1 MSSAAAIQTGM
12 GRDSRRE
19 LSRPACRVLD
29 ASVEAVAGRA
39 DELARRWAVALIRGR
54 PLDELGGIS
63 LEAIARDAPVLC
75 AHVVRALESE
85 DELEQLTEIGPGGD
99 RTAVK
104 PARLG
109 ALVARNASESVEEVE
124 ALRGVI
130 WEALMEEL
138 RWPSFDFSAVRLL
151 SDLSDRL
158 AYVCATALAA
168 TLTGSPAVS
177 ARERDRTTTAGRPA
191 PATAGRPEPA
201 TAEQKVSATVGRVVA
216 HGAERRASTRS
227 AVLVDE
233 WMDSAA
239 ASPAARFEAARIP
252 AAARTE
258 GRPRPWD
265 IPLHD
270 ERPEGMQPGS
280 GGRGGHR
287 G

>member
-1 MSSAAAIQTGM
+1 M
-12 GRDSRRE
+12 GRDFRRE
-19 LSRPACRVLD
+19 LSRPPGRVLD
-29 ASVEAVAGRA
+29 ASVEALAGRA

-63 LEAIARDAPVLC
+63 LEAFARDAPVLC
-75 AHVVRALESE
+75 AQVVRALESE
-85 DELEQLTEIGPGGD
+85 DELEQLTEIPTRGD
-99 RTAVK
+99 RTALK

-109 ALVARNASESVEEVE
+109 ALIASNASESVEEVE

-138 RWPSFDFSAVRLL
+138 RWPSSDSLAVRRL

-168 TLTGSPAVS
+168 TLSERPAAS
-177 ARERDRTTTAGRPA
+177 AREPVRTPAAGRPA
-191 PATAGRPEPA
+191 PATPERPEPA
-201 TAEQKVSATVGRVVA
+201 TAGRKVSATAGGVVA
-216 HGAERRASTRS
+216 HGAERRAATRA

-252 AAARTE
+252 AAQRTE

-270 ERPEGMQPGS
+270 ERSEGG
-280 GGRGGHR
+280 
-287 G
+287 

>member
-1 MSSAAAIQTGM
+1 
-12 GRDSRRE
+12 
-19 LSRPACRVLD
+19 VLD
-29 ASVEAVAGRA
+29 ASVEVVASRA

-63 LEAIARDAPVLC
+63 LEAIAHDAPVLC

-85 DELEQLTEIGPGGD
+85 DELEQLTEIGTGGD
-99 RTAVK
+99 RTALK

-138 RWPSFDFSAVRLL
+138 RWPSFDSSAVRRLSDL

-168 TLTGSPAVS
+168 TLAEVPAVS
-177 ARERDRTTTAGRPA
+177 ARKPHRTPTAKPG
-191 PATAGRPEPA
+191 PATAGRPEPP
-201 TAEQKVSATVGRVVA
+201 TVERTVSATAGRVVA
-216 HGAERRASTRS
+216 PSAERLASTRT

-233 WMDSAA
+233 WIESSA

-252 AAARTE
+252 TAQRTE

-270 ERPEGMQPGS
+270 ERAEGGQPGS
-280 GGRGGHR
+280 GGRGGRR

>member
-1 MSSAAAIQTGM
+1 M
-12 GRDSRRE
+12 GRDLRRE
-19 LSRPACRVLD
+19 LSPPACRVLD
-29 ASVEAVAGRA
+29 ASVETVAGRA

-63 LEAIARDAPVLC
+63 LEAIARDAPALC

-85 DELEQLTEIGPGGD
+85 EELEQLTEIGTWGD
-99 RTAVK
+99 RTALK

-130 WEALMEEL
+130 WEAVIEEL
-138 RWPSFDFSAVRLL
+138 RWPSSDFSAVRRL

-168 TLTGSPAVS
+168 TLAERPAVG
-177 ARERDRTTTAGRPA
+177 AREPVHTPAAGRPTPATAERPEPITAARPA
-191 PATAGRPEPA
+191 PATAGR
-201 TAEQKVSATVGRVVA
+201 KVSATAGGVVA
-216 HGAERRASTRS
+216 HGAERRASTRA

-252 AAARTE
+252 ATQRTE

-270 ERPEGMQPGS
+270 ERPEGG
-280 GGRGGHR
+280 
-287 G
+287 

>member
-1 MSSAAAIQTGM
+1 MGM
-12 GRDSRRE
+12 GRDLRME
-19 LSRPACRVLD
+19 LSRSACRALD
-29 ASVEAVAGRA
+29 ASVEAVAARA

-85 DELEQLTEIGPGGD
+85 DELEQLTESGTGGD
-99 RTAVK
+99 RTPPK

-138 RWPSFDFSAVRLL
+138 RWPSSDSSAVRRL

-168 TLTGSPAVS
+168 TLAEIPAGGVREPDRAPS
-177 ARERDRTTTAGRPA
+177 AKPQPA
-191 PATAGRPEPA
+191 AAGRPEPA
-201 TAEQKVSATVGRVVA
+201 PAGRTVSATAGRVVA
-216 HGAERRASTRS
+216 PSAERRASTRT

-233 WMDSAA
+233 WMDGAA

-252 AAARTE
+252 AAQRTE

-270 ERPEGMQPGS
+270 ERAEGGQPGA
-280 GGRGGHR
+280 GGRGGRR

>member
-1 MSSAAAIQTGM
+1 M
-12 GRDSRRE
+12 GRDLRRE
-19 LSRPACRVLD
+19 LSRPAGRALD
-29 ASVEAVAGRA
+29 ASVEAVASRA

-54 PLDELGGIS
+54 PLEELGGIS
-63 LEAIARDAPVLC
+63 LEAIAHDAPVLC

-85 DELEQLTEIGPGGD
+85 DELKQLTEIGTGGD
-99 RTAVK
+99 RTALK
-104 PARLG
+104 PPRLG

-138 RWPSFDFSAVRLL
+138 RWTGFDSSAVRRL

-168 TLTGSPAVS
+168 TLTEIPTVS
-177 ARERDRTTTAGRPA
+177 AREPHRTPSAKPEPA
-191 PATAGRPEPA
+191 MAGRPEPPPVGR
-201 TAEQKVSATVGRVVA
+201 TVSATAGRVVA
-216 HGAERRASTRS
+216 PSAERPAWTRT

-233 WMDSAA
+233 WIDSSA

-252 AAARTE
+252 AAQRTE

-270 ERPEGMQPGS
+270 ERAEGGQPGP
-280 GGRGGHR
+280 GGRAGRR